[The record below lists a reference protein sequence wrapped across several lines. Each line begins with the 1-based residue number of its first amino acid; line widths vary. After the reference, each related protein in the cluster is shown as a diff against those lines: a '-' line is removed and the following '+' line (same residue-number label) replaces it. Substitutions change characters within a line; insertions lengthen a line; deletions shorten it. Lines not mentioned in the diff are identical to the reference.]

1 MTGIDDLH
9 REIQALR
16 ERISALSAASLRVGS
31 SLDLDTVLREIAESA
46 RVLTAARYAVI
57 TTTDDEGELA
67 DVVLSGFTPEEE
79 RLLEAWND
87 GMKVFDALRDLP
99 SPLRVA
105 DMPAYVGALGFSTDG
120 VIIHT
125 FQGTPMRHR
134 DVQIGNFFLGEKEDG
149 REFTDEDEELL
160 VLFASQAAAAI
171 ANARTYRAERRVRAD
186 LEALVETSPFGVLVF
201 RVPTGRPVSVNRE
214 ARRLMEGLR
223 SPGQSDEEVM
233 RVVTCCFA
241 DGREIALDRFPLGR
255 VLSDAQ
261 TVRAEEV
268 VLSAP
273 DGRSVT
279 VLVNVTPIHASDG
292 AVESVVVTVQDLAP
306 LQEVERQR
314 AEFLDMVSHELRAPL
329 SAIKGSAA
337 TLVEA
342 SSSLDRAEMRAFSR
356 IIVEHADH
364 MRALISDLLDAGRID
379 SGTLSVAPEP
389 TEVAALVDRARNT
402 FLSGGSGH
410 DVLID
415 LAPDLPPVMADRR
428 RIVQVLNN
436 LLANAARH
444 ARRALPHPHRGEPR
458 REPCRDRRARR
469 GPGHRVRAAC
479 TPVPQARPHRC
490 RRCRARRRQR
500 SRARHLQGAGG
511 SAWRTHPRRERRS
524 RPGRALHLHAP
535 GCRGDPRQSAGEPAA
550 GRAVAPF
557 APAEERPRILVV
569 DDDPQALRFVRAALA
584 DAGYD
589 ALVTGDHHDLVAL
602 IDAERPHL
610 VLLDLMLPDT
620 DGIELMQRVSQLA
633 DQPVI
638 FISAYGRDETI
649 ARALSSGAADY
660 IVKPFSPT
668 ELVARIGAALRGR
681 AEPEPFALGDL
692 AIHYDERRVTVA
704 GRPVELT
711 ATEFELLRAL
721 SLNAGRVMTYDA
733 LLRQVWG
740 SRETRRHRPG
750 ARLHPEAPPQTG
762 RRPEGAGLHLQP
774 PGRRLSHGPK
784 PRTVGDIGSH
794 PMAPTP
800 PEPAAAK
807 LRGHRW
813 CADNPSVM
821 VEATLPA
828 HTAES
833 SFVPGDTDTADR
845 RSVPPHVRG
854 RARRLTSIR
863 FRYAYGKVQARSI
876 IIVEQLV
883 RVNQSQ

>member
-1 MTGIDDLH
+1 MTGNDDLN

-16 ERISALSAASLRVGS
+16 ERISTLSAASLRVGS

-46 RVLTAARYAVI
+46 RTLTAARYAVI
-57 TTTDDEGELA
+57 TTIGDDGELE
-67 DVVLSGFTPEEE
+67 DVVMSGFTREEE
-79 RLLEAWND
+79 RLVKAWD
-87 GMKVFDALRDLP
+87 DSLKVFDALRDLS

-105 DMPAYVGALGFSTDG
+105 DMPAYVGALGFSADG
-120 VIIHT
+120 VIINT

-134 DVQIGNFFLGEKEDG
+134 DVQIGNFFLGEKEG
-149 REFTDEDEELL
+149 GKEFTDEDEELL

-171 ANARTYRAERRVRAD
+171 ANARTYRAERRARAD

-201 RVPTGRPVSVNRE
+201 DARLGRLVSVNRE
-214 ARRLMEGLR
+214 ARRLFEALR
-223 SPGQSDEEVM
+223 TPGRPVEHLLEEV
-233 RVVTCCFA
+233 TCRFA
-241 DGREIALDRFPLGR
+241 DGREIALDRFPIGS

-261 TVRAEEV
+261 TVRAEEI
-268 VLSAP
+268 VLSTP
-273 DGRSVT
+273 DGQSMT
-279 VLVNVTPIHASDG
+279 TLVNVTPIHGSDG

-306 LQEVERQR
+306 LQELERQR

-329 SAIKGSAA
+329 SAIKGSAV
-337 TLVEA
+337 TLVES

-356 IIVEHADH
+356 IIVEQADH
-364 MRALISDLLDAGRID
+364 MRALISDLLDAGHID
-379 SGTLSVAPEP
+379 SGTLSVAPES

-444 ARRALPHPHRGEPR
+444 SPERSPICVEAIRDGAHVAIAVHDEGRGIASEQLAHLFHKHARIGVEDTERGVGSGLGLAICKGLVEAHGGRIRAESG
-458 REPCRDRRARR
+458 
-469 GPGHRVRAAC
+469 GIG
-479 TPVPQARPHRC
+479 
-490 RRCRARRRQR
+490 
-500 SRARHLQGAGG
+500 QGA
-511 SAWRTHPRRERRS
+511 RFTFTIPV
-524 RPGRALHLHAP
+524 
-535 GCRGDPRQSAGEPAA
+535 AGEARDSA
-550 GRAVAPF
+550 SGAGRGRAVAPF
-557 APAEERPRILVV
+557 APAKERPRILVV
-569 DDDPQALRFVRAALA
+569 DDDPQMLRFVRDALA

-589 ALVTGDHHDLVAL
+589 ALVTGDHHDLGAL

-620 DGIELMQRVSQLA
+620 DGIELMQRVSQLV

-668 ELVARIGAALRGR
+668 ELVARIAAALRGR

-704 GRPVELT
+704 GRAVALT

-721 SLNAGRVMTYDA
+721 SLNAGRVSTYEA

-740 SRETRRHRPG
+740 
-750 ARLHPEAPPQTG
+750 G
-762 RRPEGAGLHLQP
+762 RKDA
-774 PGRRLSHGPK
+774 
-784 PRTVGDIGSH
+784 
-794 PMAPTP
+794 
-800 PEPAAAK
+800 
-807 LRGHRW
+807 
-813 CADNPSVM
+813 N
-821 VEATLPA
+821 
-828 HTAES
+828 
-833 SFVPGDTDTADR
+833 TD
-845 RSVPPHVRG
+845 
-854 RARRLTSIR
+854 
-863 FRYAYGKVQARSI
+863 
-876 IIVEQLV
+876 LV
-883 RVNQSQ
+883 RVFIQKLRRKLGDDPKEPAYIFNHRGVGYRMARTLES

>member
-1 MTGIDDLH
+1 MTGNDDLN

-46 RVLTAARYAVI
+46 RALTDARYAVI
-57 TTTDDEGELA
+57 TTIGDEGGLE
-67 DVVLSGFTPEEE
+67 DVVMSGFTPEEE
-79 RLLEAWND
+79 RLVRAWD
-87 GMKVFDALRDLP
+87 DSLKVFDALRDMS
-99 SPLRVA
+99 SPIRVA
-105 DMPAYVGALGFSTDG
+105 DMSAYVGALGFSTDG
-120 VIIHT
+120 VIINT

-134 DVQIGNFFLGEKEDG
+134 DVQVGNFFLGEKAGG

-171 ANARTYRAERRVRAD
+171 ANARTYRAEQRARAN

-201 RVPTGRPVSVNRE
+201 HVPTGHPVSVNRE
-214 ARRLMEGLR
+214 ARRLMGVLR
-223 SPGQSDEEVM
+223 SPGESNEQLM
-233 RVVTCCFA
+233 QVVTCRFA
-241 DGREIALDRFPLGR
+241 DGREIALDRFPLGS
-255 VLSDAQ
+255 VLSEAQ

-268 VLSAP
+268 VLSTP
-273 DGRSVT
+273 DGRSVAT
-279 VLVNVTPIHASDG
+279 LVNVTPIHASDG
-292 AVESVVVTVQDLAP
+292 AVESVVVSVQDLAP
-306 LQEVERQR
+306 LQELERQR
-314 AEFLDMVSHELRAPL
+314 AEFLDMVSHELRSPL

-342 SSSLDRAEMRAFSR
+342 SASLDRAEMRAFSR
-356 IIVEHADH
+356 IIVEHADR

-415 LAPDLPPVMADRR
+415 LAPDLPPVMADRG

-444 ARRALPHPHRGEPR
+444 SRERSPIRIEATRDGAHVAIAVHDEGRGIASEQLAHLFRKHARIGVEDAELGVGSGLGLAICKGLVEAHGGRIRAESG
-458 REPCRDRRARR
+458 
-469 GPGHRVRAAC
+469 GPG
-479 TPVPQARPHRC
+479 
-490 RRCRARRRQR
+490 
-500 SRARHLQGAGG
+500 QGA
-511 SAWRTHPRRERRS
+511 RFTFTIPV
-524 RPGRALHLHAP
+524 
-535 GCRGDPRQSAGEPAA
+535 AGETHDGAA
-550 GRAVAPF
+550 RAGHGRAVTPL
-557 APAEERPRILVV
+557 APAAERPRILVV
-569 DDDPQALRFVRAALA
+569 DDDPHMLRFVRDALA

-589 ALVTGDHHDLVAL
+589 ALVTDDHHDLAAL

-681 AEPEPFALGDL
+681 AELEPFALGDL

-711 ATEFELLRAL
+711 TTEFELLRAL
-721 SLNAGRVMTYDA
+721 SLNAGRVSTYEA

-740 SRETRRHRPG
+740 NRE
-750 ARLHPEAPPQTG
+750 
-762 RRPEGAGLHLQP
+762 
-774 PGRRLSHGPK
+774 
-784 PRTVGDIGSH
+784 
-794 PMAPTP
+794 
-800 PEPAAAK
+800 
-807 LRGHRW
+807 
-813 CADNPSVM
+813 NP
-821 VEATLPA
+821 
-828 HTAES
+828 
-833 SFVPGDTDTADR
+833 DTD
-845 RSVPPHVRG
+845 
-854 RARRLTSIR
+854 
-863 FRYAYGKVQARSI
+863 
-876 IIVEQLV
+876 LV
-883 RVNQSQ
+883 RVFIQKLRRKLGDDPKKPTYIFNHRGVGYRMARTLESQATLVPTR